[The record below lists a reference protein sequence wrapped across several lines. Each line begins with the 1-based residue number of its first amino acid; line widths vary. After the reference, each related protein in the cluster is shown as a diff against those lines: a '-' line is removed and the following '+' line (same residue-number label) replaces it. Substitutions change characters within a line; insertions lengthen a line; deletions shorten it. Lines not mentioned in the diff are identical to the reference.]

1 MTGRERPLVVVMVG
15 TDHHPF
21 DRLMDWIEKWIAGR
35 RGDVRCVVQHGS
47 SRPPAGAECYDLIP
61 HHELQKLLRDADAVV
76 CQGGP
81 GGITEAR
88 LAGRLPITVPR
99 TARLGEHVDDH
110 QVRFT
115 RVLAEHGRI
124 ALVTSAEELA
134 QHLDAALADPRRYAV
149 AEDGGDADATAVR
162 IGELIDEL
170 VRGKRRRF
178 RWKAG

>member
-1 MTGRERPLVVVMVG
+1 MTGREHPLVVVMVG

-21 DRLMDWIEKWIAGR
+21 DRLMDWIERWIAGR
-35 RGDVRCVVQHGS
+35 RGTVRCVVQHGS
-47 SRPPAGAECYDLIP
+47 SRPPSGAECHALIP
-61 HHELQKLLRDADAVV
+61 HHELQQLLREADAVV

-88 LAGRLPITVPR
+88 MAGRLPITVPR

-115 RVLAEHGRI
+115 RVLADHGRI

-134 QHLDAALADPRRYAV
+134 RHLDAALADPQRYTV
-149 AEDGGDADATAVR
+149 TEGGGDTDATAARV
-162 IGELIDEL
+162 GELIDDL
-170 VRGKRRRF
+170 VRGRPRRPR
-178 RWKAG
+178 